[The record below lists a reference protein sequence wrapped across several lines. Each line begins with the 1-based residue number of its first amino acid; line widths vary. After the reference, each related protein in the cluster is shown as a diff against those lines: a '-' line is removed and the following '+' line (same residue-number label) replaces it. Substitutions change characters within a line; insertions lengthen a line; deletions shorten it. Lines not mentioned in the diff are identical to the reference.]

1 MTAKTR
7 NDMKIKETFIRVK
20 DAADD
25 RLRSFCGALTP
36 EKRLAAILILGALF
50 AVVNFYMIFRAIYDI
65 GREDAPREVIE
76 ITPIEVPDF
85 TGPDSQEEMVRGM
98 EEFFNRFNTEE
109 DE

>member
-1 MTAKTR
+1 
-7 NDMKIKETFIRVK
+7 MKIKETFIRVK

-65 GREDAPREVIE
+65 GREVIE

>member
-1 MTAKTR
+1 
-7 NDMKIKETFIRVK
+7 MKIKEMLIRIK

-65 GREDAPREVIE
+65 GREEAPREIIK
-76 ITPIEVPDF
+76 ITPIDVPDF
-85 TGPDSQEEMVRGM
+85 IGTESQEEMVHDM
-98 EEFFNRFNTEE
+98 EEFFKQFNSEE

>member
-1 MTAKTR
+1 
-7 NDMKIKETFIRVK
+7 MKIKETFIRIK

-50 AVVNFYMIFRAIYDI
+50 AVVNFYMIFCAIYDI
-65 GREDAPREVIE
+65 GRDDAPREVIE
-76 ITPIEVPDF
+76 ITPIEIPDF

-98 EEFFNRFNTEE
+98 DEFFNRFNSEE

>member
-1 MTAKTR
+1 
-7 NDMKIKETFIRVK
+7 MKIKEMLIRIK

-36 EKRLAAILILGALF
+36 EKRLAAILILGVLF

-85 TGPDSQEEMVRGM
+85 TGAGSEEEMVHDM
-98 EEFFNRFNTEE
+98 EEFFNQFNSDD

>member
-1 MTAKTR
+1 
-7 NDMKIKETFIRVK
+7 MKIKETFIRVK

-65 GREDAPREVIE
+65 GREVIE

-85 TGPDSQEEMVRGM
+85 TGTDSQEEMVRGM
-98 EEFFNRFNTEE
+98 EEFFNQFNTEE

>member
-1 MTAKTR
+1 
-7 NDMKIKETFIRVK
+7 MKIKETFIRVK

-65 GREDAPREVIE
+65 GREVIE
-76 ITPIEVPDF
+76 ITPIEVPNF

-98 EEFFNRFNTEE
+98 EEFFNQFNTEE

>member
-1 MTAKTR
+1 
-7 NDMKIKETFIRVK
+7 MKIKETFIRIK

-36 EKRLAAILILGALF
+36 EKRLAAILITGALF

-65 GREDAPREVIE
+65 GREVIE

-98 EEFFNRFNTEE
+98 EEFFNQFNTEE

>member
-1 MTAKTR
+1 
-7 NDMKIKETFIRVK
+7 MKIKETFIRIR

-36 EKRLAAILILGALF
+36 EKRLAAILITGALF
-50 AVVNFYMIFRAIYDI
+50 AIVNFYMIFRAIYDI

-76 ITPIEVPDF
+76 IAPIEVPDF
-85 TGPDSQEEMVRGM
+85 TGPGSQEEMVRGM
-98 EEFFNRFNTEE
+98 EDFFNQFNSEE